1 MIMCVGEL
9 FIKKIWYSIKE
20 NSQNFNTQ
28 LYFVSMYIVTP
39 GRFFLHVNNMYKYT
53 QVHNYTFISFQD
65 LQTDQL
71 DKIKE
76 LEKEVMVMRSKH
88 SDTIQQLKSTFLAEK
103 REYQQDSESR
113 ITALEKLANKVSMQG
128 EKKIEFLIL

>member
-1 MIMCVGEL
+1 MCT
-9 FIKKIWYSIKE
+9 S
-20 NSQNFNTQ
+20 N
-28 LYFVSMYIVTP
+28 
-39 GRFFLHVNNMYKYT
+39 KYT
-53 QVHNYTFISFQD
+53 GTRIYFTVFPFQD

-113 ITALEKLANKVSMQG
+113 ITALEKLANKVSKERNSNNWISNTLKFKWKLYFPSYKAPKREMTG
-128 EKKIEFLIL
+128 GR

>member
-1 MIMCVGEL
+1 
-9 FIKKIWYSIKE
+9 
-20 NSQNFNTQ
+20 
-28 LYFVSMYIVTP
+28 
-39 GRFFLHVNNMYKYT
+39 MYKYT

-113 ITALEKLANKVSMQG
+113 ITALEKLANKVSMQE

>member
-1 MIMCVGEL
+1 M
-9 FIKKIWYSIKE
+9 
-20 NSQNFNTQ
+20 
-28 LYFVSMYIVTP
+28 
-39 GRFFLHVNNMYKYT
+39 FLHVNNVYNHKIYWYIYYS
-53 QVHNYTFISFQD
+53 VISFQD

-113 ITALEKLANKVSMQG
+113 ITALEKLANKVSK
-128 EKKIEFLIL
+128 ELRNSNN